1 MNQIVVK
8 NPWHKPGQNKEYF
21 DYSDRPR
28 QEYRGY
34 DLYTVI
40 EGKPGACQIDIVF
53 DGECISQM
61 AGMIATALLRS
72 NSQSELCLSV
82 R

>member
-21 DYSDRPR
+21 DYSDRPH

-61 AGMIATALLRS
+61 AGMNGAKAFIDARIDARI
-72 NSQSELCLSV
+72 EE
-82 R
+82 